1 MQQEPIVNATRTLI
15 GRFLWSTYYRHTN
28 DAWKA
33 CGFKIGNLRTTTKFT
48 TTMSVDWQRTGTRT
62 SVSAGK
68 RKLKMQSVGR
78 STTTTLNVNTNVKL
92 WCSFATKFF
101 GMASFKTMQDLF
113 FFSVVRL
120 ISLTMKNFLCCL
132 TFSSGKTPAF
142 RTKIIHLST
151 WMRWPSP
158 SVCQSLDL
166 EKETF
171 WCDSCFP
178 YKVYFLYIKDIWF
191 VLPKYVQI
199 NLSLTS
205 LLARPPQLLSFFEVK
220 TIHYSNFK
228 STSLVRRKK
237 EGYLD
242 LWR

>member
-1 MQQEPIVNATRTLI
+1 MKNCDVRSQQS
-15 GRFLWSTYYRHTN
+15 FLEWRLL
-28 DAWKA
+28 KQ
-33 CGFKIGNLRTTTKFT
+33 CKILF
-48 TTMSVDWQRTGTRT
+48 
-62 SVSAGK
+62 
-68 RKLKMQSVGR
+68 
-78 STTTTLNVNTNVKL
+78 
-92 WCSFATKFF
+92 
-101 GMASFKTMQDLF
+101 FKT
-113 FFSVVRL
+113 VRL

-191 VLPKYVQI
+191 ALPKYVQI
-199 NLSLTS
+199 NLSQFTYEF
-205 LLARPPQLLSFFEVK
+205 ARSASSAVVILQSK
-220 TIHYSNFK
+220 IN
-228 STSLVRRKK
+228 SLV
-237 EGYLD
+237 EFSINIAC
-242 LWR
+242 

>member
-1 MQQEPIVNATRTLI
+1 MIIE
-15 GRFLWSTYYRHTN
+15 
-28 DAWKA
+28 
-33 CGFKIGNLRTTTKFT
+33 NLRTTMKFT
-48 TTMSVDWQRTGTRT
+48 TTMSLGWEKTGTRT
-62 SVSAGK
+62 SVWAGK
-68 RKLKMQSVGR
+68 RKLKMQSIGR
-78 STTTTLNVNTNVKL
+78 LTTMTTLNVNTNVKL

-101 GMASFKTMQDLF
+101 EMASFKTMQDLIF
-113 FFSVVRL
+113 KSVRL

-142 RTKIIHLST
+142 RTKIIQLST

-191 VLPKYVQI
+191 ALPKYVQI

-205 LLARPPQLLSFFEVK
+205 SLAWPPQLLSFFEVK
-220 TIHYSNFK
+220 
-228 STSLVRRKK
+228 
-237 EGYLD
+237 
-242 LWR
+242 

>member
-1 MQQEPIVNATRTLI
+1 MLYFSLILGLAHSNITFPEVRETHFRVTWNPLPQQFHI
-15 GRFLWSTYYRHTN
+15 GRLLGYRIY
-28 DAWKA
+28 
-33 CGFKIGNLRTTTKFT
+33 FR
-48 TTMSVDWQRTGTRT
+48 R
-62 SVSAGK
+62 SAIFQYH
-68 RKLKMQSVGR
+68 LIQ
-78 STTTTLNVNTNVKL
+78 L

-101 GMASFKTMQDLF
+101 AMASFKTKQDLIF
-113 FFSVVRL
+113 LSRTSNF
-120 ISLTMKNFLCCL
+120 IHDEEFLCCL

-142 RTKIIHLST
+142 RTKIIQLST

-191 VLPKYVQI
+191 ALPKYVQI

-205 LLARPPQLLSFFEVK
+205 SLARPPQLLSFSEVK
-220 TIHYSNFK
+220 TIH
-228 STSLVRRKK
+228 
-237 EGYLD
+237 
-242 LWR
+242 